1 MSNSTKVKRVATL
14 GDFSQ
19 RSYHLACLFVRLLRC
34 DISYI
39 AHYASDI
46 APRIR
51 TKIQRNLINSFRA
64 IALFATAILLTGC
77 DRMGPSLSKK
87 LPLETVIEREGE
99 EKRETTSFHQLDNP
113 DDKKDSEKPPTEL
126 YRGSGQFIN
135 GQVANK
141 KARPVSRNGK
151 YTLNFD
157 DADLGEV
164 AKVIL
169 GDTLGQN
176 YMLSPKVAG
185 RVTLQTTRPLTQ
197 QELIPTL
204 EMLLRMN
211 GAVLVNSEG
220 LYRIEPAANAL
231 QSLGSP
237 RLGSGGKL
245 PVGYQVRII
254 PLRYIGVQEMQKILE
269 PLLPPKSVVRAD
281 ISRNLLMV
289 AGTSSELEN
298 VVETVSVFDVDMM
311 KGMSFGLYSMKNVE
325 VATVIEELNKIF
337 GEEEESPLAGMFR
350 FVPIERLNALLVITP
365 QPQYLD
371 DARKWVE
378 RLDRTTAETGGSGGV
393 YVYRVQHVEAVALAE
408 TLSEVFGGKKRK
420 TPDAT
425 VAPGLKGKEVKG
437 KEKVAKKPTKSK
449 SGSSLGGDE
458 ELRFIADEEN
468 NTIVIVASA
477 QEYEAIQRI
486 IKDLDV
492 TPLQVLIDATIVE
505 VQLTDE
511 LRYGLQWFFKSDNL
525 KAVLS
530 SEGGTG
536 VSTDR
541 SENSSGD
548 DGIDT
553 LLKGA
558 LGTATGF
565 STVLAAKDI
574 QLVLNALA
582 TDNKIN
588 VVSSPSLMV
597 LNNQEAKINVTEEIP
612 FRSSEFTPVD
622 GGTANIVGSITEKE
636 AGVILTVT
644 PRVNAGGMVIMKIEQ
659 TVSNVAPGDPGVGG
673 NPIISKREIASS
685 IAINDRETIVLGGLI
700 KDQRTRGGNG
710 LPFLSKIPYIGPLFG
725 STNKKMDRTELV
737 VLITPRVVQNSND
750 AREITYEFKRKLT
763 GIFTEDSE
771 KKKDQDSEKQPQ
783 GFRETDKEDP
793 NYLDEFKD
801 DEPEP
806 EKEESPS
813 TDEKG

>member
-1 MSNSTKVKRVATL
+1 
-14 GDFSQ
+14 
-19 RSYHLACLFVRLLRC
+19 
-34 DISYI
+34 
-39 AHYASDI
+39 
-46 APRIR
+46 
-51 TKIQRNLINSFRA
+51 
-64 IALFATAILLTGC
+64 
-77 DRMGPSLSKK
+77 MGPSLSKK
-87 LPLETVIEREGE
+87 LPLETVITKEGAG
-99 EKRETTSFHQLDNP
+99 KRETTSFHQLDNP
-113 DDKKDSEKPPTEL
+113 DDKKDSEKPEMEI

-135 GQVANK
+135 GQIASK
-141 KARPVSRNGK
+141 KTGTASRSGK

-169 GDTLGQN
+169 GDTLGEN

-185 RVTLQTTRPLTQ
+185 RVTLQTTRPLTK

-211 GAVLVNSEG
+211 GAVLVNSDG
-220 LYRIEPAANAL
+220 LYRIEPATNAL

-237 RLGSGGKL
+237 RLGGRGKI
-245 PVGYQVRII
+245 PAGYQVRII

-281 ISRNLLMV
+281 VSRNLLMV

-298 VVETVSVFDVDMM
+298 VVETVAVFDVDMM
-311 KGMSFGLYSMKNVE
+311 KGMSFGLYSMRNVE
-325 VATVIEELNKIF
+325 VGTVIEELNKIF

-408 TLSEVFGGKKRK
+408 TLSEVFGGKKK
-420 TPDAT
+420 KAPDAK
-425 VAPGLKGKEVKG
+425 VAPGLKGKKIKG
-437 KEKVAKKPTKSK
+437 KEKVAKKSKTSKSK
-449 SGSSLGGDE
+449 SSLGGDG
-458 ELRFIADEEN
+458 ELRFIADEDN

-505 VQLTDE
+505 VQLIDE
-511 LRYGLQWFFKSDNL
+511 LRYGLQWFFKSDQF

-530 SEGGTG
+530 
-536 VSTDR
+536 
-541 SENSSGD
+541 ENGINSLNPSRIQEPSGD
-548 DGIDT
+548 TGLDT
-553 LLKGA
+553 ALKQSMTIGK
-558 LGTATGF
+558 GF
-565 STVLAAKDI
+565 SAVLAAKDI

-588 VVSSPSLMV
+588 IVSSPSLMV
-597 LNNQEAKINVTEEIP
+597 LNNQEAEINVTDEIP

-622 GGTANIVGSITEKE
+622 GGTANIVGSISEKE

-659 TVSNVAPGDPGVGG
+659 TVSSVAPGDAGVGG
-673 NPIISKREIASS
+673 NPIISKRVINSTIAVRDS
-685 IAINDRETIVLGGLI
+685 ETIVLGGLI
-700 KDQRTRGGNG
+700 QDQRTKAGNG

-725 STNKKMDRTELV
+725 STNKKMNRTELV
-737 VLITPRVVQNSND
+737 ILITPRVVQNSDD
-750 AREITYEFKRKLT
+750 ARAITFEFKRKLT
-763 GIFTEDSE
+763 GIFTEQPIR
-771 KKKDQDSEKQPQ
+771 KKNPEDPEEQPQ

-793 NYLDEFKD
+793 DYLDDFRDGK
-801 DEPEP
+801 PEQENDKLP
-806 EKEESPS
+806 LA
-813 TDEKG
+813 DEKG